1 MLIYTNFRQR
11 YKLCSQKLF
20 LKCDYLDQFSIYY
33 YNKNNDAMFNTYIVK
48 LLIIEKKIVFV

>member
-33 YNKNNDAMFNTYIVK
+33 YNKNNDAMFNT
-48 LLIIEKKIVFV
+48 